1 MGLFRIGGGL
11 MIGAAIGVGILTVAP
26 HAIKFIQ
33 GLLADTKEDPIK
45 PEKTPRK
52 RSKKTSQ

>member
-11 MIGAAIGVGILTVAP
+11 VIGAAIGAGLLTIAP

-33 GLLADTKEDPIK
+33 GLLAETKEDPIK
-45 PEKTPRK
+45 PEKTTRK
-52 RSKKTSQ
+52 RSKKTS